1 MKAVLGIY
9 YQAECGRIVDD
20 RRLAAVLDVE
30 RWLEARHL
38 PVGQQSVATAV
49 CAALNEYPDLVEMI
63 MRQYQTALDD
73 ADQQVHALRTQSPG
87 LSD

>member
-1 MKAVLGIY
+1 MKAILGIY
-9 YQAECGRIVDD
+9 YQAECGRIEDN

-49 CAALNEYPDLVEMI
+49 CAALDEYPDLVEAI
-63 MRQYQTALDD
+63 MQKYQAALDD
-73 ADQQVHALRTQSPG
+73 ADQQAHALLTQSPG